1 MPPVC
6 RSGFVDPAQ
15 WRPVALASGKPGEL
29 EHGLQTLCAVVRA
42 WGMGRYASTFCQRS
56 RYGTNLTRQ
65 HHCTGTPLRRGSFK
79 KNGGQAS
86 QALGRSRGGFSTKIH
101 ANVDA
106 LGNPLRFLLTGGQR
120 HDITQANG
128 LIADFDFE
136 RVIAD
141 RSYDSDEFLDRIAA
155 KQAEAVIPPRKNRT
169 EPRDYDH
176 HLYKER
182 HLIECFFN
190 KIKHYRRLFSR
201 FEKLDQRLLG
211 FLSFAGALIWLR

>member
-1 MPPVC
+1 
-6 RSGFVDPAQ
+6 
-15 WRPVALASGKPGEL
+15 
-29 EHGLQTLCAVVRA
+29 
-42 WGMGRYASTFCQRS
+42 
-56 RYGTNLTRQ
+56 
-65 HHCTGTPLRRGSFK
+65 LRRGSFK

-211 FLSFAGALIWLR
+211 FLSFAGKLFATYNFNLAKARYFPFFLWQQSACPDGKHWPRRNLWIALKPCRLLRNMSKTRT